1 MTSLLASILIDGFAY
16 GMVLFMV
23 SVGLTVTLG
32 LMRFVNLA
40 HGVFAMIGGYA
51 AAYLITMVGVPYALA
66 LVLAAVVAG
75 SIAYGLEVSII
86 RRMYHRTELDQVLLT
101 IGLVFVGI
109 ALAGMLFGNSLVP
122 VPLPEMLRGATDL
135 GFRVMPTQ
143 RIVAAVVGLL
153 SLAAIWLLFERTM
166 FGIRLRATVDNA
178 RAAGELGINTRS
190 VYATAFSMGAALA
203 GLGGVVG
210 AELLPVEPYYPLKYL
225 VLFLAVVAVGGP
237 GSVFGSLIAALLL
250 GTVETAGKYL
260 APGFATIALY
270 LVMLLVLSLRPDGL
284 FKRQSKL

>member
-51 AAYLITMVGVPYALA
+51 AACLITMVGMPYALA

-75 SIAYGLEVSII
+75 IIAYGLEIAIVQ
-86 RRMYHRTELDQVLLT
+86 RMYNRPELDQVLLT
-101 IGLVFVGI
+101 IGLVFVAI
-109 ALAGMLFGNSLVP
+109 ALAGIAFGNSLVP
-122 VPLPEMLRGATDL
+122 VPLPDMLRGATDL
-135 GFRVMPTQ
+135 GFRVMPSQ

-153 SLAAIWLLFERTM
+153 ALAAIWLLFERTM
-166 FGIRLRATVDNA
+166 FGIRLRAT
-178 RAAGELGINTRS
+178 
-190 VYATAFSMGAALA
+190 LA

-210 AELLPVEPYYPLKYL
+210 AELLPIEPYYPLKYL

-237 GSVFGSLIAALLL
+237 GSVFGSLVAALLL

-260 APGFATIALY
+260 APGFATIGLY

-284 FKRQSKL
+284 FKRQSKH

>member
-51 AAYLITMVGVPYALA
+51 AACLITMVGMPYALA

-75 SIAYGLEVSII
+75 IIAYGLEIAIVQ
-86 RRMYHRTELDQVLLT
+86 RMYNRPELDQVLLT
-101 IGLVFVGI
+101 IGLVFVAI
-109 ALAGMLFGNSLVP
+109 ALAGIAFGNSLVP
-122 VPLPEMLRGATDL
+122 VPLPDMLRGATDL
-135 GFRVMPTQ
+135 GFRVMPSQ

-153 SLAAIWLLFERTM
+153 ALAAIWLLFERTM

-178 RAAGELGINTRS
+178 RAAGELGINTRR
-190 VYATAFSMGAALA
+190 VYAFAFSMGAALA

-210 AELLPVEPYYPLKYL
+210 AELLPIEPYYPLKYL

-237 GSVFGSLIAALLL
+237 GSVFGSLVAALLL

-260 APGFATIALY
+260 APGFATIGLY

-284 FKRQSKL
+284 FKRQSKH